1 MSPTWIPC
9 PPSRLVGMLMLRR
22 TSRGGCEP
30 GVSSGCWLAGGPP
43 LDAKLAAQTHDLMKK
58 LDAATSRL
66 QRVGI
71 VVGIVG
77 VGVMVLQLLVGW
89 LGAHASGTI

>member
-1 MSPTWIPC
+1 
-9 PPSRLVGMLMLRR
+9 
-22 TSRGGCEP
+22 
-30 GVSSGCWLAGGPP
+30 
-43 LDAKLAAQTHDLMKK
+43 MKK